1 MVATIGS
8 ALALQPSAGGVDSL
22 AESPARRSR
31 NAGNSGFYPDSQTE
45 AGHSAAL
52 QKARPGNGVAVM
64 QLLRRRTDRGEPADQ
79 SIEIPPHLERRRA
92 WREAFGLNTYHAQ
105 QLAQTSDEA
114 EAGAARDARGSALQ
128 AYRGLSRRGRLDL
141 DLAQLVSV
149 TV

>member
-105 QLAQTSDEA
+105 QLAQTSDET
-114 EAGAARDARGSALQ
+114 EAATEARSSALQ